1 MLDWHTVS
9 RTNLIGYLYRYEV
22 LQSREGKCA
31 HCQLVGG
38 RRHWRLP
45 TDQTAKL
52 CTEQL
57 WVHHD
62 VQQFA
67 TTSPRPSLSI
77 DSTTDRKTYYQPYTS
92 RQPTRYSPGLSPFL
106 FLLTRILP
114 IIPRQPL
121 HRLAPFMVSL
131 HELYA
136 WFVHALCRHL
146 VHPVTRTFFLFMA

>member
-9 RTNLIGYLYRYEV
+9 RTKLIRYLYQYEV

-92 RQPTRYSPGLSPFL
+92 RQPTCYSPGLSPFL

-146 VHPVTRTFFLFMA
+146 VHPVTHTFFLFMA